1 MAEEEEGME
10 RRTLVVPLR
19 DVKSVP
25 RTKRAQIAIKVLKR
39 HVARHMKA
47 EEDAVLIWHTVN
59 EKIWARGRERPPA
72 RIRVEVV
79 KFEDGMVEV
88 SLPKE
93 ET

>member
-10 RRTLVVPLR
+10 RRTLIVPLR
-19 DVKSVP
+19 ALKRVP
-25 RTKRAQIAIKVLKR
+25 RTKRAPSAIKVLKR

-47 EEDAVLIWHTVN
+47 DEESVLIWHTVN
-59 EKIWARGRERPPA
+59 EKIWARGREKPPSK
-72 RIRVEVV
+72 IKVEVV
-79 KFEDGMVEV
+79 KFADGMVEV